1 MADPSIQTFCCH
13 RVSDTSVSED
23 FLSEFNSES
32 YNTVC
37 LASSVIGMFGA
48 IYQILP
54 RERLQMPHRWVA
66 QTASRGRHIVVW
78 LAVADLLASFGVF
91 VRSVLWLN
99 YSNWSYR
106 VNDST
111 ITILC
116 GISAVSGFFFRMGV
130 GEIRVVSGVDS
141 VFLHGDLVVDY
152 GVCCGHEA
160 GSPGAWGSPAKVS
173 HCSLDHSCYFDC
185 IWVVYFVPA

>member
-13 RVSDTSVSED
+13 RVRDSSDSAD
-23 FLSEFNSES
+23 FLSEFNSEP
-32 YNTVC
+32 YNTLC

-48 IYQILP
+48 VYQILP
-54 RERLQMPHRWVA
+54 REGVNVPHRWVA

-99 YSNWSYR
+99 YSKWSYR
-106 VNDST
+106 FDDST

-116 GISAVSGFFFRMGV
+116 AISAVS
-130 GEIRVVSGVDS
+130 
-141 VFLHGDLVVDY
+141 
-152 GVCCGHEA
+152 
-160 GSPGAWGSPAKVS
+160 
-173 HCSLDHSCYFDC
+173 
-185 IWVVYFVPA
+185 